1 MVDLSDTDISGKTPA
16 KGAVG
21 AGTGTIDADGIYDF
35 VGIGGGGGGGGGTVG
50 GAGSSGDLTVDDA
63 TLTVNRSILVGGAGG
78 GAGIGGAGG
87 DGGAGTLAIV
97 NDGALAVSETLL
109 IGGSAGGGAG
119 AGAVGGN
126 GGAGEVSVDA
136 TSSISIGAG
145 GGLVIGGADGQDG
158 LGTAGGTG
166 GTGTLNLGGSL
177 TLGSGATFTINA
189 GSSFNLGNAVA
200 GGASAGTLSGVS
212 GLTND
217 GVINFNQSDS
227 SYTFA
232 AGIGGTGRVVQ
243 AGGGTTTLSG
253 ANTYSGTTTVSAGTL
268 AASGGSAIGD
278 TSAVTVASGATL
290 AVNAEETIGS
300 LAGAGSVTLAASS
313 GLIAGGDD
321 TSTTFTGAIGGAGF
335 LTKQGIGTLTLSGAN
350 TYSGT
355 TTVSVGTLV
364 ASGGSAIGDL
374 SAVTVASGATLTVN
388 AEETIGSLA
397 GAGSVTLAASSGLTA
412 GGDDSSTTFSGT
424 IAGAG
429 GLTKTGDG
437 LLILTGTN
445 TFTGVTTISAGTLQI
460 GDGGT
465 TGSLAGD
472 VVNNASLV
480 FDRSDTY
487 AFTDAI
493 TGSGAVTFTGGGTV
507 LFSASYTGAVTV
519 DDSTVQLASG
529 SSNLSAFTLND
540 GGVLGGTAAIG
551 GLTVNAGGLV
561 GPGYSPGTLTVN
573 GPVAFNAGSVY
584 QVEVNAEGEHDLILA
599 TGAVTLSSDAS
610 VEVLASPGRYPSTSQ
625 IAILSTTG
633 TVTGTFGSV
642 TSDFAF
648 LDPELTYDMQNVFLT
663 LVYNGF
669 TFTDYAHTP
678 NEASVAVAA
687 QALGTGNAVF
697 EAIFALPEGA
707 VAPALDQLSG
717 EIHASALTVIQ
728 QQSIYLRDAVGS
740 RLRQSLIAPSAGAL
754 SYAAKA
760 AGPATAQLSQGF
772 APTLWAEG
780 FGGWGETSGNG
791 NAASISTTV
800 GGVFGGID
808 VAVLDHLRVGL
819 VGGYSRTSFD
829 VDARSSQGSMDNYD
843 IGLYAGAQFDA
854 LALRGGASYTWHDM
868 SVSRAVVFPG
878 YYGSNDGDDML
889 GTTQLFG
896 EIGYDLSVGAYAF
909 EPFVGLAYVHISG
922 DNLTESGTL
931 ASALA
936 VEGAS
941 QSTFYSTLGV
951 RAATTFT
958 VAGRT
963 LTPSATLGW
972 QHAFGDTTSS
982 ADMLFASG
990 GTTAFTIQGVP
1001 IAEDVALV
1009 GFGLGYQL
1017 SDSAQMQFNYA
1028 GQLAD
1033 QANQNSFSAQ
1043 FSLKF

>member
-1 MVDLSDTDISGKTPA
+1 MVDLSGGDISGKAPGL
-16 KGAVG
+16 GAVG
-21 AGTGTIDADGIYDF
+21 ATEGMITSGRTYDF
-35 VGIGGGGGGGGGTVG
+35 VGVGGGGGGGGYDTSAT
-50 GAGSSGDLTVDDA
+50 AGSSGLLTVDGA
-63 TLTVNRSILVGGAGG
+63 ALTVDRSILVGGAGG
-78 GAGIGGAGG
+78 GAGGFRNGGAGG
-87 DGGAGTLAIV
+87 NGTLAII
-97 NDGALAVSETLL
+97 NGGALTVSETLL
-109 IGGSAGGGAG
+109 IGGSAGGGGRNGSAI
-119 AGAVGGN
+119 GGN
-126 GGAGEVSVDA
+126 GGVGEVSVDA
-136 TSSISIGAG
+136 TSSIVIADG
-145 GGLVIGGADGQDG
+145 GSLVIGGADGQDG
-158 LGTAGGTG
+158 ITTAGGTG
-166 GTGTLNLGGSL
+166 GAGTLNLGGSL
-177 TLGSGATFTINA
+177 TLGSGTTFTINA
-189 GSSFNLGNAVA
+189 GSSFNLGNDVA
-200 GGASAGTLSGVS
+200 GGASAGAISGLSS
-212 GLTND
+212 LTND

-232 AGIGGTGRVVQ
+232 ADISGTGRVVQ
-243 AGGGTTTLSG
+243 AGGGVTILSG
-253 ANTYSGTTTVSAGTL
+253 LNTYSGGTAVTGGLINFSNVSNLGTGSITLDGGGLQWATGNTADISGKL
-268 AASGGSAIGD
+268 AA
-278 TSAVTVASGATL
+278 
-290 AVNAEETIGS
+290 IGS
-300 LAGAGSVTLAASS
+300 DGAVFDTNGNDVSLGSNLAG
-313 GLIAGGDD
+313 
-321 TSTTFTGAIGGAGF
+321 IGG

-364 ASGGSAIGDL
+364 ASGGSAIGDS

-397 GAGSVTLAASSGLTA
+397 GAGSVMLAASSGLTA

-1001 IAEDVALV
+1001 IAQDVALV
-1009 GFGLGYQL
+1009 GLGLGYQL

-1028 GQLAD
+1028 GQLAE
-1033 QANQNSFSAQ
+1033 QSNQNTFSAQ